1 MFSVPSGGAAAEFIV
16 AAAGKV
22 TFMVEVEADSRRVD
36 IEEAAIVTIENRA
49 EDVGVVANVAIDA
62 TAIEVVGTMNVEIP
76 AS

>member
-16 AAAGKV
+16 AAAGNV
-22 TFMVEVEADSRRVD
+22 MFMVEADSRRVD
-36 IEEAAIVTIENRA
+36 TEDAAIVTIENRA

-62 TAIEVVGTMNVEIP
+62 TAIEAVGAIIEVP